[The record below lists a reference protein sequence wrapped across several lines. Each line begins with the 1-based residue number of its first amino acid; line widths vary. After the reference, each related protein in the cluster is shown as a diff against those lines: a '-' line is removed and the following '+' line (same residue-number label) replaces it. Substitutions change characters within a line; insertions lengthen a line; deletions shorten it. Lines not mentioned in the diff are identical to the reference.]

1 LPTSQPTPQK
11 LAGEFRGVA
20 EDKKAW
26 EPVIIDLKGKT
37 TVADYFV
44 ICEGETDRQNRSI
57 ADAMV
62 ERGKQLG
69 QRPLAVEG
77 YGDASWILL
86 DFDSVLVHIFLPG
99 ERSYYDLESL
109 WAPVAKRRSKTGG

>member
-1 LPTSQPTPQK
+1 LTPK
-11 LAGEFRGVA
+11 DLAKAFVGVA

-26 EPVIIDLKGKT
+26 DPVTIDLKGKT

-44 ICEGETDRQNRSI
+44 ICEADTDRQVRSI

-62 ERGKQLG
+62 ERARDLG
-69 QRPLAVEG
+69 IRPLAVEG
-77 YGDASWILL
+77 YEDASWVLL
-86 DFDSVLVHIFLPG
+86 DFDAVLVHIFLPG

-109 WAPVAKRRSKTGG
+109 WSAAAKRRTNAGG